1 MTQANEAKQAAIF
14 PNKKF
19 QDVTPAELRKDDYNT
34 LLLQAG
40 CVDIT
45 NLNTKAN
52 QSQYMEYFKQE
63 AVISAKNLFQ
73 TAANALSGSS
83 TLKKVVIM
91 KQTPRYDTLTVD
103 PLSLKPALS
112 ELYNNTL
119 TQEWMDC
126 EYKDKIHIVNHNIEC
141 NGAIRKARYRETR
154 TGRFD
159 GIHLYGS
166 SGRKAY
172 TQSVLNI
179 LRAARVTTEEYDYHQ
194 SCPQYRYQHRQDKH
208 ANYRTHNTVQQF
220 TLPVY
225 NRFSKLARADQGN

>member
-1 MTQANEAKQAAIF
+1 
-14 PNKKF
+14 
-19 QDVTPAELRKDDYNT
+19 
-34 LLLQAG
+34 
-40 CVDIT
+40 
-45 NLNTKAN
+45 
-52 QSQYMEYFKQE
+52 MEHFKQE

-91 KQTPRYDTLTVD
+91 KQTPRYDPLNVD

-112 ELYNNTL
+112 ELYNNAL

-159 GIHLYGS
+159 GIHLYDS
-166 SGRKAY
+166 SG
-172 TQSVLNI
+172 QSVLNI
-179 LRAARVTTEEYDYHQ
+179 LRAACVTTEEYDYHQ
-194 SCPQYRYQHRQDKH
+194 TCPQYRYQHRQDRH
-208 ANYRTHNTVQQF
+208 TNYRTHNTVQQL